1 MEKPV
6 SLQKAKA
13 QKGGSMQSTDN
24 KTCIIHVHDTD
35 TKDQT
40 VNSLT
45 AQGFLKI
52 KEVAKLRLG
61 QPDQNTGW
69 NLFRKTYQMSL
80 MKMLM
85 VRIGNATKDSQ
96 ILIS

>member
-6 SLQKAKA
+6 SLQKGKA
-13 QKGGSMQSTDN
+13 QKGGGMQSTDS
-24 KTCIIHVHDTD
+24 KTCIIHDTD
-35 TKDQT
+35 TKGQT

-61 QPDQNTGW
+61 QPDQKHR
-69 NLFRKTYQMSL
+69 LESISQTYQMFL
-80 MKMLM
+80 MKMFM